1 MGCCYSSFF
10 VHFFCCSLLVIW
22 WLSFCLDS
30 FLFLV
35 CISVTDF
42 WFVATMKGVSVSV
55 CVRVCLK
62 FESILTTLNFPPL
75 PFTVFHI
82 IFCIFSF
89 CTSLNYLLWIDMILF
104 LLSFNLPSNFT
115 TGWSMTFTICSPLP
129 VRFFFC
135 NFNIPMSVIFSVY
148 TSPFN
153 IVIKQVLCYWSQLA
167 FACL

>member
-1 MGCCYSSFF
+1 MWVIFIVLFLFISS
-10 VHFFCCSLLVIW
+10 V
-22 WLSFCLDS
+22 
-30 FLFLV
+30 FLFLWFDDSLYVWIAFSSLCVYLLQISGLWFPWRVWVCV
-35 CISVTDF
+35 CI
-42 WFVATMKGVSVSV
+42 
-55 CVRVCLK
+55 CLK
-62 FESILTTLNFPPL
+62 FESILTTLNFPPF

-89 CTSLNYLLWIDMILF
+89 CASLNYLLWIDMILF

-129 VRFFFC
+129 MRFFFC

-153 IVIKQVLCYWSQLA
+153 IVIKKVLCYWSQLV